1 MSDVDVLRELEQL
14 RATLDDTL
22 RAVAAREL
30 PVETLLTEVDDD
42 RSHLYV
48 VKVIEVVDGVGKVRA
63 RRLLESLGLPETVRI
78 AELSPSQRRA
88 LIDGLGSLG

>member
-14 RATLDDTL
+14 RTKLDDTL

-30 PVETLLTEVDDD
+30 AVETLLTEVDDD

-48 VKVIEVVDGVGKVRA
+48 VKAIEVVEGVGKVRA
-63 RRLLESLGLPETVRI
+63 RRLLDELGLAETVRI
-78 AELSPSQRRA
+78 AELTASQRRA
-88 LIDGLGSLG
+88 LIDGVRSLG